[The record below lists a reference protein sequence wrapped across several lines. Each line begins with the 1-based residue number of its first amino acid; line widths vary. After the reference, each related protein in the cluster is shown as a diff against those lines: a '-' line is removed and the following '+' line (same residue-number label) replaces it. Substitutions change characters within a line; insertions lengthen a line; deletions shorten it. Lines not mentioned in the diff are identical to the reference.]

1 MTTAVIFGGSGFIG
15 CHFAVHLLDNHIVS
29 DVVLVDIRPIDK
41 CQMTDS
47 MSSYF
52 SSGNIRYEE
61 SDVRK
66 KIDIGDSK
74 VDLIANFA
82 AIHREPGHT
91 DEEYFATNIRGAE
104 NICNWAENIGCNK
117 MIFTSSIAPYGPTE
131 DPKDEGSLPVPVTP
145 YGASKLVAEK
155 IHISWQKADQNN
167 RKLVIVRPGVV
178 FGPGEGGN
186 VTRLIKA
193 VLGRY
198 FLYIG
203 NKKTIKAGIYVK
215 ELCHAMTWVLKK
227 QEDSNEKISLFNM
240 TMNPAPTVAEYVE
253 TICKVAGVERLFPS
267 VPFTLMHISS
277 YIIELFANLLRVNQ
291 PISPVRIRKLVRSNN
306 IIPAY
311 LESHGYEYQFTLQS
325 AFEDWKKD
333 NSFDW
338 E

>member
-41 CQMTDS
+41 CRMTDS
-47 MSSYF
+47 MSSYL
-52 SSGNIRYEE
+52 SSGNIRYVE

-66 KIDIGDSK
+66 KIDIGDRN
-74 VDLIANFA
+74 VELVANFA

-91 DEEYFATNIRGAE
+91 DEEYFETNIRGSE

-117 MIFTSSIAPYGPTE
+117 IIFTSSIAPYGPTE
-131 DPKDEGSLPVPVTP
+131 DPKDEGSLPLPVTP
-145 YGASKLVAEK
+145 YGASKLVAEQ
-155 IHISWQKADQNN
+155 IQISWQKTDHNN
-167 RKLVIVRPGVV
+167 RNLVIVRPGVV

-215 ELCHAMTWVLKK
+215 ELCHAMTWVFKK

-240 TMNPAPTVAEYVE
+240 TMNPAPTVAEYVD
-253 TICKVAGVERLFPS
+253 TICKVAAVERFFPS
-267 VPFTLMHISS
+267 LPFTLIHFSS
-277 YIIELFANLLRVNQ
+277 YIIELIAKLLRINQ
-291 PISPVRIRKLVRSNN
+291 PISPVRIRKLIRSNN

-311 LESHGYEYQFTLQS
+311 LESHGYEYKFTLQS

-333 NSFDW
+333 NSSDW